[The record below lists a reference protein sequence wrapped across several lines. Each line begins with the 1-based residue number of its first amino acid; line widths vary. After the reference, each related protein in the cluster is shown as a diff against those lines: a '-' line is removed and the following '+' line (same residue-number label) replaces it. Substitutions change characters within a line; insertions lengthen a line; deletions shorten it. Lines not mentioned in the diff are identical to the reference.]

1 MTELT
6 ELICGILLWVGFF
19 AGIIVTA
26 IVIMLVIVAM
36 QFIED
41 KKNDDE

>member
-6 ELICGILLWVGFF
+6 EWIFGILLWGGFF
-19 AGIIVTA
+19 AGIVVTA
-26 IVIMLVIVAM
+26 IVIMLVIGAM

-41 KKNDDE
+41 ENNDDE

>member
-1 MTELT
+1 MTEM
-6 ELICGILLWVGFF
+6 IFGILLWVGFF

-26 IVIMLVIVAM
+26 VVIMLAIVAM

-41 KKNDDE
+41 ENNDDE

>member
-1 MTELT
+1 MTKLT

-26 IVIMLVIVAM
+26 VVIMLAIVAM

>member
-19 AGIIVTA
+19 AGIVMTA
-26 IVIMLVIVAM
+26 VVIILVIVVM

-41 KKNDDE
+41 ENNGDE

>member
-1 MTELT
+1 MTEL
-6 ELICGILLWVGFF
+6 IFGILLWVGFF

-26 IVIMLVIVAM
+26 VVIMLAIVAM

-41 KKNDDE
+41 EHNDDE

>member
-26 IVIMLVIVAM
+26 VVIMLAIVAM
-36 QFIED
+36 QFVED

>member
-19 AGIIVTA
+19 AGIVVTA
-26 IVIMLVIVAM
+26 IVIMLAIVAM

>member
-1 MTELT
+1 MTEM
-6 ELICGILLWVGFF
+6 IFGILLWVGFF
-19 AGIIVTA
+19 AGIVVTA
-26 IVIMLVIVAM
+26 IVIMLAIVAM

>member
-1 MTELT
+1 MTEM
-6 ELICGILLWVGFF
+6 IFGILLWVGFF

-26 IVIMLVIVAM
+26 IVIMLAIVAM